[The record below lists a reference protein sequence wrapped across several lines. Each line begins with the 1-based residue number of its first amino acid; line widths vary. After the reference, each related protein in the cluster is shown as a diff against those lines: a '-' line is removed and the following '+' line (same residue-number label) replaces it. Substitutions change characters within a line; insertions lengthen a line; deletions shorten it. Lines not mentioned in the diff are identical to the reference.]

1 MDAQDR
7 YPVARASVAPADAA
21 WLPLGISLV
30 SGLLAGQSRIPA
42 IESGAITFENLQEE
56 QL

>member
-21 WLPLGISLV
+21 WLALGISLV
-30 SGLLAGQSRIPA
+30 SGFWPANRGSLRSSQEPSR
-42 IESGAITFENLQEE
+42 SRTFRRS
-56 QL
+56 